1 MLTLYVMSLRRRE
14 LPEAFSTMDRIRAER
29 VGEREFLVDGAAL
42 WNTFCVACHGPNGEG
57 MRYAGMPPFPA
68 VGNPDFLAI
77 APEALVRA
85 TVERGRPG
93 RRMPSWTAAGL
104 RPTEIDAVVAHVRT
118 LGGGITPRPDPK
130 PPRWVRGDVRAGE
143 SLFQA
148 NCSGCH
154 GRTGAGGEG
163 PALVNAVLLGAAT
176 DTYLVETIRTG
187 RRGTAMEGFATPSPT
202 RPALSDPEIESIVA
216 FLRSKLEGS

>member
-1 MLTLYVMSLRRRE
+1 LRTERFDQREFAADGATLY
-14 LPEAFSTMDRIRAER
+14 
-29 VGEREFLVDGAAL
+29 G
-42 WNTFCVACHGPNGEG
+42 TFCAACHGPNGEG

-77 APEALVRA
+77 APEALIRA

-93 RRMPSWTAAGL
+93 RRMPSWAAAGL

-130 PPRWVRGDVRAGE
+130 PPRWVRGDARAGE

-154 GRTGAGGEG
+154 GPTGAGGEG

-202 RPALSDPEIESIVA
+202 RPALSDAEIESIVA